1 MSTDS
6 TSGRSRPGEGHGGRG
21 RLVLV
26 VCRDLEARERMSQH
40 LLARGLIPVPAA
52 SAAQAE
58 VVCQKLEPQMA
69 VIDLPSG
76 GDHDGVA
83 LVPRLKARLPTLS
96 IAVCTPPSAHAE
108 ARYRAEGVE
117 ALLPKPLDFAQLE
130 RVLLGFARLRL
141 PRNGQ
146 RFATSEP
153 PPGP

>member
-6 TSGRSRPGEGHGGRG
+6 TSGRSRPGDAHGGRG

-26 VCRDLEARERMSQH
+26 VCRELEARDRMSQH

-52 SAAQAE
+52 SPAQAE
-58 VVCQKLEPQMA
+58 IVCQKLEPQMA
-69 VIDLPSG
+69 VIDLPA
-76 GDHDGVA
+76 GDHDGLA

-96 IAVCTPPSAHAE
+96 IAVCAAADAE

-130 RVLLGFARLRL
+130 RVLLGFARVRL

-146 RFATSEP
+146 RLAASES
-153 PPGP
+153 PPGAA